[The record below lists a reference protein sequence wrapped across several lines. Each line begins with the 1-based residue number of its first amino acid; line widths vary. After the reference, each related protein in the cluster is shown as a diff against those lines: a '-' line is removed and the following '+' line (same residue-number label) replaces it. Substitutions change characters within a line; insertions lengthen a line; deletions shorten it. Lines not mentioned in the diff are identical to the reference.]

1 MKKPSKIL
9 YFGKKA
15 LAFLLSVFVL
25 SLAVFYVSRLA
36 PGDPLVSYYGDR
48 AEKLTPQERAQA
60 EEKLGLDEPI
70 FTQYVRWAQNA
81 LHGDFGISY
90 KYKMPAGEVIASRA
104 GNTLLLGGVG
114 FVLIFTLSLLL
125 GMLCAQREGTLFDRA
140 VCKLGTITSCIPEFW
155 LSLLL
160 ILIFAIELR
169 VLPSSGAYSI
179 GQQNNI
185 ADRAAHLILPLAVVV
200 LGHLW
205 YYAYMIRNRLLD
217 EMRADYVLLA
227 KSKGLTRR
235 AVMLRH
241 CLRNTMPAYQRADRP
256 AYPRRAGRAGNG
268 GAAMNDRFQI
278 VGARPL
284 PEAAPTKNRH
294 SLRGKPVVSAVI
306 LSLIVLACLF
316 CELIM
321 TKDPTYLDLA
331 HCSTAPCREF
341 LFGTDTMGRDIF
353 SMIWYGG
360 RLSLFIGVGST
371 VISTLLAILFGA
383 VSGLAPK
390 WLDALLMRLTEI
402 LLSVPNLL
410 LVIFLQAVIGT
421 TSAWSI
427 ALVIGLTSWT
437 SIAKVVRTEVQQL
450 RASEYVIAAKCMG
463 GSFFHILRCHLA
475 PNFFSSILFM
485 VVMNVRSAIIAEST
499 LSFMGLGLPIEV
511 VTWDSMLSLA
521 EKALMTDAW
530 WILLIPGAF
539 LVVTLLCITTL
550 GDYLRSRTSR
560 KESNL

>member
-1 MKKPSKIL
+1 
-9 YFGKKA
+9 
-15 LAFLLSVFVL
+15 
-25 SLAVFYVSRLA
+25 
-36 PGDPLVSYYGDR
+36 
-48 AEKLTPQERAQA
+48 
-60 EEKLGLDEPI
+60 
-70 FTQYVRWAQNA
+70 
-81 LHGDFGISY
+81 
-90 KYKMPAGEVIASRA
+90 
-104 GNTLLLGGVG
+104 
-114 FVLIFTLSLLL
+114 
-125 GMLCAQREGTLFDRA
+125 
-140 VCKLGTITSCIPEFW
+140 
-155 LSLLL
+155 
-160 ILIFAIELR
+160 
-169 VLPSSGAYSI
+169 
-179 GQQNNI
+179 
-185 ADRAAHLILPLAVVV
+185 
-200 LGHLW
+200 
-205 YYAYMIRNRLLD
+205 
-217 EMRADYVLLA
+217 
-227 KSKGLTRR
+227 
-235 AVMLRH
+235 
-241 CLRNTMPAYQRADRP
+241 
-256 AYPRRAGRAGNG
+256 
-268 GAAMNDRFQI
+268 
-278 VGARPL
+278 
-284 PEAAPTKNRH
+284 
-294 SLRGKPVVSAVI
+294 
-306 LSLIVLACLF
+306 
-316 CELIM
+316 M

-331 HCSTAPCREF
+331 HCSAAPCREF

-410 LVIFLQAVIGT
+410 LVI
-421 TSAWSI
+421 
-427 ALVIGLTSWT
+427 GLTSWT
-437 SIAKVVRTEVQQL
+437 SIAKVVRTEVRQL

-511 VTWDSMLSLA
+511 VTWGSMLSLA